1 MAPRKTTSAENLTK
15 GIGKVSLGGGISMAK
30 SSSIVGL
37 SSLSKSNPTPTESSG
52 LSMKKSTSLHVFK
65 NVAAPK
71 LSILES
77 PEGMRD
83 FLSKDET
90 SRRLAVEKIINS
102 AIDSKCIFPASDLT
116 AVLKECGL
124 LSPEG
129 ILIINSITSSINK
142 KSTNLEGLLFT
153 LDLLLKNVGRV
164 IEPYV
169 FPLIPHLFNLA
180 SHKTQGIRDFVNSIF
195 VTLADIICP
204 FSFRSIYPM
213 LVTALED
220 SDWKIKIVGL
230 EFLKN
235 FAPRVSTQITPLLV
249 EIIPLVSECIGSPKR
264 PVQLLGMEALTMAC
278 KSITNE
284 DILGLVP
291 QLVSVIGNPD
301 EANDTLDALL
311 ETTFVSNVDAATL
324 ALIAPLLGKALKG
337 RSSPL
342 KRKAARVI
350 DNMCRLV
357 QEPSQVAPFMPLLL
371 PSLKKVIDE
380 IADEEVCDVAKA
392 ARITLINASDEGKT
406 KTAIVE
412 KSKSTL
418 VYSSVKFNL
427 SDVLVE
433 TLEGYDNDRIASAPV
448 ISYIANSCAQL
459 LVYNTPNQHADIG
472 NPEFEPWRLAL
483 SMSNIDE
490 WRDCVEPYISV
501 FDKDSE
507 NSGETLAAFYRIKA
521 LGNVADFSSE
531 KDLEGSNLCNIEFSL
546 AFGGKIL
553 LHNTRLK
560 LGIGKRY
567 AVMGKNG
574 AGKTTLLTNIGTG
587 NIEGLPET
595 LKTVYVQHDD
605 STEDL
610 GVPLLDEMIQGRD
623 LKDVGI
629 TREEAKKAL
638 AEINFTEDMMES
650 PRSALSGGWKMKVLI
665 IRAMLSKADVLL
677 LDEPTNHLDQASVQW
692 LVTYLQEKENIT
704 CLIVSHD
711 TAFLDKVVTDVI
723 HYENRKLVYYSGN
736 ISDFVK
742 IKPEAKYYFEL
753 DGESMKFD
761 FPIPER
767 LDGINSTTR
776 AIITLKNATYTYP
789 GTVKPIIKNANVK
802 LCLASRVAVTGAN
815 GAGKSTLIRMLVQE
829 TKPDEDDSGVEK
841 LWKHHNLR
849 IAYVAQHSLHHVDQH
864 LDESP
869 VDYIKWRFAGGADKE
884 DLMKQNM
891 KLTDEEV
898 EERAENKKYGDIIEI
913 FGRRKNGRTME
924 YECSFVGQTP
934 RDDNRYINME
944 TLIERGYQKLI
955 TAADLRI
962 AARAAGLEVRPLLIK
977 EIQSHLDNFNLES
990 EFGTHSKIRRLSGG
1004 QKVKLVLA
1012 AAMWN
1017 RPHLII
1023 LDEPTNYLDREALG
1037 ALTQAIK
1044 NFAGGVAI
1052 ISHNAEFTDAL
1063 CTEKWLVSDGVC
1075 HITGEAIE
1083 SALQGVTEKKQ
1094 KKTDQENL
1102 EKGLVKEHSLGGC
1115 TNKTVDISD
1124 LKNPRSLEPFSK
1136 KEIRK
1141 LEKCALSAGVPLRE
1155 YVQKITRFSPEYKW
1169 LSGP

>member
-1 MAPRKTTSAENLTK
+1 MVKPKTTSVDNLTK
-15 GIGKVSLGGGISMAK
+15 GIGKASIGGGISMAK

-37 SSLSKSNPTPTESSG
+37 SSLSKTPSTTSI
-52 LSMKKSTSLHVFK
+52 KKSTSLHVFK

-77 PEGMRD
+77 PEGMRE

-90 SRRLAVEKIINS
+90 SRKLAVEKLINS

-116 AVLKECGL
+116 AVVKECGL

-129 ILIINSITSSINK
+129 ILIINSITSSVNN
-142 KSTNLEGLLFT
+142 KSTNLEGLLLT
-153 LDLLLKNVGRV
+153 LDLLLKNVGRS
-164 IEPYV
+164 IEPFA
-169 FPLIPHLFNLA
+169 FPLIPQLFNLS

-195 VTLADIICP
+195 VTLSDIICP

-213 LVTALED
+213 LVNALET

-249 EIIPLVSECIGSPKR
+249 QIIPLVSECIGSPKR
-264 PVQLLGMEALTMAC
+264 PVQLLGMESLTMAC

-284 DILGLVP
+284 DIVGLVP

-301 EANDTLDALL
+301 EADKTLDSLL

-357 QEPSQVAPFMPLLL
+357 QEPAQVAPFIPLLL
-371 PSLKKVIDE
+371 PALEKVIDE
-380 IADEEVCDVAKA
+380 IADEEVCGVAVA
-392 ARITLINASDEGKT
+392 ARIVLMNASDEGKT
-406 KTAIVE
+406 KTSIIANN
-412 KSKSTL
+412 KSSL
-418 VYSSVKFNL
+418 VYSAVKFNL
-427 SDVLVE
+427 SDALVE
-433 TLEGYDNDRIASAPV
+433 TLDGYDNNRVASAPV

-459 LVYNTPNQHADIG
+459 LVYNTPNQHSDIG
-472 NPEFEPWRLAL
+472 KPEFEPWRLAL

-490 WRDCVEPYISV
+490 WRDCVEPYISI
-501 FDKDSE
+501 FDKETE
-507 NSGETLAAFYRIKA
+507 NSGETLSAFYRTKS
-521 LGNVADFSSE
+521 LGNVADFSAE

-587 NIEGLPET
+587 NIEGLPED

-610 GVPLLDEMIQGRD
+610 GVPLVDEMIQGRD
-623 LKDVGI
+623 LKDVGV
-629 TREEAKKAL
+629 TREEARKAL
-638 AEINFTEDMMES
+638 TDINFTEEMIES

-711 TAFLDKVVTDVI
+711 TSFLDKVVTDVI
-723 HYENRKLVYYSGN
+723 HYETRKLVYYSGN
-736 ISDFVK
+736 ITEFVK

-789 GTVKPIIKNANVK
+789 GTTKPVISNANIK

-829 TKPDEDDSGVEK
+829 TKPDEDDSGVDK

-849 IAYVAQHSLHHVDQH
+849 IAYVAQHSLHHVEQH
-864 LDESP
+864 MDESP

-891 KLTDEEV
+891 KLTEEEE
-898 EERAENKKYGDIIEI
+898 EERSDKKYGDIIEI

-934 RDDNRYINME
+934 RDDNRYICME
-944 TLIERGYQKLI
+944 KLIERGYQKLI
-955 TAADLRI
+955 TAADLKI

-1052 ISHNAEFTDAL
+1052 ISHNAEFTDTL
-1063 CTEKWLVSDGVC
+1063 CTEKWLVKDGVC
-1075 HITGEAIE
+1075 NISGEAVE
-1083 SALQGVTEKKQ
+1083 SVMQGVTEKKQ
-1094 KKTDQENL
+1094 KKTDQEKL
-1102 EKGLVKEHSLGGC
+1102 EKGSAKQHTQAGC
-1115 TNKTVDISD
+1115 TNKTLDISD
-1124 LKNPRSLEPFSK
+1124 LKNPKSLEPFSK

-1155 YVQKITRFSPEYKW
+1155 YVTKITRFSPEYKW